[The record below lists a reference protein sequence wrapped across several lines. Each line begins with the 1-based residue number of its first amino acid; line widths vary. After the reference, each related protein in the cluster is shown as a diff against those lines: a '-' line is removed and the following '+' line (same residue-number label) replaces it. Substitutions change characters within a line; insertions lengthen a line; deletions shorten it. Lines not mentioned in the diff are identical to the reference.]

1 MKKIIFLLT
10 AVILFNISMPV
21 LADSCYICN
30 GGEAYVPFS
39 GTDDSTKRKAAE
51 QCGCKVTGTRGDC
64 SAANLKK
71 LCSVENEIKAIFKLA
86 KIK

>member
-1 MKKIIFLLT
+1 MKKIIFLL
-10 AVILFNISMPV
+10 AAFSLINFSAPAF
-21 LADSCYICN
+21 ADSCYICN

-71 LCSVENEIKAIFKLA
+71 LCSVANEIEAIFKLA
-86 KIK
+86 KKK